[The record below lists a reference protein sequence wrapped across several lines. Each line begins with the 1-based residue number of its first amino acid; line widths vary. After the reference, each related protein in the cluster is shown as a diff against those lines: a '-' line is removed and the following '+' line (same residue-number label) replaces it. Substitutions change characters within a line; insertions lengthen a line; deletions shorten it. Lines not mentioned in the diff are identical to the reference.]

1 MMLTSLKS
9 LPFAALAAAL
19 SLVSG
24 VASAQNYVQT
34 NLVSDLST
42 VGAVTVDPQLKNA
55 WGITRS
61 ATSPWW
67 VNSAG
72 TGTSRLYTGAGEIVA
87 ALPQVIVPAQAGSTA
102 ASEPTGV
109 LFNGSTDFD
118 LVSGNA
124 ATSAI
129 FLFATKQGTI
139 SGWNPG
145 VNPTTAVNKVDES
158 ANGAV
163 FTGLTWIVVDGEHFL
178 LAPNFH
184 SGAVEAFDKNFNRVL
199 DFTISAVPGF
209 APYNVQAVGPNVVVT
224 FGEQNAAKNATVNE
238 PGLGFVVVFDVHG
251 NIVSELENGSWFD
264 APWGVALAP
273 QDFGTFSH
281 DLLIANRGSG
291 TISAFNPVNGRFVG
305 TMVDANNDP
314 ITISGLW
321 GIEVGNNS
329 TAGSS
334 TTLYF
339 AAGINGYADGLFG
352 TLTPVA
358 SELDVEDHL

>member
-34 NLVSDLST
+34 NLVSDLTT

-55 WGITRS
+55 WGLARG
-61 ATSPWW
+61 ATSAWW
-67 VNSAG
+67 VNAAG
-72 TGTSRLYTGAGEIVA
+72 TGTSRLYSGAGAIITG
-87 ALPQVIVPAQAGSTA
+87 LPQVTVPPPANATA
-102 ASEPTGV
+102 AEPTGII
-109 LFNGSTDFD
+109 FNGSTDFD
-118 LVSGNA
+118 LTAGTP

-129 FLFATKQGTI
+129 FIFATKQGTI
-139 SGWNPG
+139 AGWNPG
-145 VNPTTAVNKVDES
+145 VEPLTAVTKVDES
-158 ANGAV
+158 AKGAV
-163 FTGLTWIVVDGEHFL
+163 FTGLSWIVVDGEHEL
-178 LAPNFH
+178 LAANIH
-184 SGAVEAFDKNFNRVL
+184 SGAVEAFDKNFNRL
-199 DFTISAVPGF
+199 IDFTFSAIPGF

-224 FGEQNAAKNATVNE
+224 FGKQNAAKNATTNE

-291 TISAFNPVNGRFVG
+291 TISAFNPVTGRFIG
-305 TMVDANNDP
+305 TLEDANNDP

-321 GIEVGNNS
+321 GIEVGGGNAAN
-329 TAGSS
+329 GSS
-334 TTLYF
+334 TSLYF
-339 AAGINGYADGLFG
+339 AAGLNGYADGLFG
-352 TLTPVA
+352 TLTPDA
-358 SELDVEDHL
+358 SELEVEDHL